1 MKNFRKLSDFDL
13 ENKTVLLRIDLNVP
27 IVHGKITDISRIER
41 VIPTIKYLITKKA
54 KIILLSHYGRPS
66 GKFTIDMSL
75 SPLTDTISTV
85 LSGKEIKFGVDIM
98 SSSTKEAIS
107 KMNHGEIIL
116 LENLRFHAEEEN
128 NDIEFARKIAEL
140 GDIYINDTFSCS
152 HREHASIHAIATLL
166 PSGAGLLLQ
175 EELDNLKLY
184 LEEPIHPVLA
194 IVGGAKVSTKI
205 DLLNSLISKVDSI
218 FIAGAMANIF
228 LHIKGHNIGKSK
240 IEADFTEIAKNIL
253 IKAERENCNIML
265 PIDVVTT
272 KKLCD
277 EPKYKVTKLNQIEN
291 DDLIFDIGPKTIMH
305 LIGQL
310 ELNKTVIWNGPLGAF
325 EHKPFDI
332 GTVTIA
338 QTISELTTENKL
350 VSIVGGGDVVSAVTN
365 AGLGNNFTYI
375 STGGGAFLEWME
387 GKLLPGVEVLYNNA

>member
-27 IVHGKITDISRIER
+27 IVHGKITDITRIER
-41 VIPTIKYLITKKA
+41 VVPTIKYLIEKKA
-54 KIILLSHYGRPS
+54 KIILLSHYGRPN
-66 GKFTIDMSL
+66 GKFVIDMSL
-75 SPLTDTISTV
+75 SPLTDTISNI
-85 LSGKEIKFGVDIM
+85 LNGKEIKFGVDIL
-98 SSSTKEAIS
+98 SNSTKEGIS
-107 KMNHGEIIL
+107 KMQPGEIML
-116 LENLRFHAEEEN
+116 LENLRFHSGEEN
-128 NDIEFARKIAEL
+128 NDIDFARKIAEL

-152 HREHASIHAIATLL
+152 HRQHASIHAIATLI

-175 EELDNLKLY
+175 EELDNLKKY
-184 LEEPIHPVLA
+184 LEQPKHPVIA

-228 LHIKGHNIGKSK
+228 LHVKGHNIGKSK
-240 IEADFTEIAKNIL
+240 IEVDFMEIAKNIL
-253 IKAERENCNIML
+253 KKAEEQNCKIIL

-272 KKLCD
+272 KELCD
-277 EPKYKVTKLNQIEN
+277 EPKCKVTKLDQVEN
-291 DDLIFDIGPKTIMH
+291 DDLIFDIGPKTVMD
-305 LIGQL
+305 LIAKL

-338 QTISELTTENKL
+338 QTISELTIENKIT
-350 VSIVGGGDVVSAVTN
+350 SIVGGGDVVSAVTN

-387 GKLLPGVEVLYNNA
+387 GKALPGVEVLYTKP